1 MAASASAEAAALK
14 EKYEAA
20 SAKIAAQKEEY
31 EAAAL
36 IQSQRRAALAR
47 ERVETLKAERAQR
60 DEKERVAEEA
70 RIKAAKELQK
80 SGPQPP
86 KCIFG
91 HIMEL
96 RKVVDKQLRCNVCC
110 EMQPRQS
117 SAIEYW
123 WCTSC
128 STTAG
133 RKWRRLIVRES

>member
-1 MAASASAEAAALK
+1 MPEKNASYGTAKEEAAAIK
-14 EKYEAA
+14 IEAHIRGRKDREKVQKMREDL
-20 SAKIAAQKEEY
+20 AQKNARERGEGSKEQY

-86 KCIFG
+86 KCIFD
-91 HIMEL
+91 I
-96 RKVVDKQLRCNVCC
+96 
-110 EMQPRQS
+110 S
-117 SAIEYW
+117 WS
-123 WCTSC
+123 
-128 STTAG
+128 
-133 RKWRRLIVRES
+133 